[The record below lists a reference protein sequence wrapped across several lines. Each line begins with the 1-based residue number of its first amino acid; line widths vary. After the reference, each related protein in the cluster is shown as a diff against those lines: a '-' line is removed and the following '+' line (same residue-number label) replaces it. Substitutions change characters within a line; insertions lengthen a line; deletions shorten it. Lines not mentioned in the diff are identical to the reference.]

1 MDDRATAGDYVDP
14 MSERLLGAA
23 ADVLRS
29 FGSAFGGRHLAIIG
43 GAVPSLLVAQVPAGI
58 EQHVG
63 TADLDLHLG
72 LHLMDGETA
81 DYYDAII
88 DGLERLGL
96 APDVDGDREVKWR
109 WVGTHRGARLQVEL
123 LCPERT
129 CGGRPEGPARNTNA
143 ERNVGPTGE
152 ITALALGLGH
162 LVADDTVTV
171 DRVVETSDGRLRF
184 EFPVAGVA
192 SWLCLKS
199 DAIMRRSKPK
209 DAYDVVWLVAGLGPD
224 EAVRRVLASPL
235 MAGDLRTQVIAQLS
249 RLAEQFEDVEAVG
262 PRSYAAFLD
271 GESPERDRRYAVGA
285 ITEFWRVLRE
295 SLEHPVDS

>member
-1 MDDRATAGDYVDP
+1 
-14 MSERLLGAA
+14 MSEKLLGAA

-29 FGSAFGGRHLAIIG
+29 FGSAFGGRHLAIVG
-43 GAVPSLLVAQVPAGI
+43 GAVPSLLVEEIPAGI
-58 EQHVG
+58 ERHVG

-88 DGLERLGL
+88 DGLKGLGL
-96 APDVDGDREVKWR
+96 SPDVDGGREVKWR
-109 WVGTHRGARLQVEL
+109 WIGTHRGAKLQVEL

-129 CGGRPEGPARNTNA
+129 RGGRPESPASDTNA
-143 ERNVGPTGE
+143 ELNVGPTGE
-152 ITALALGLGH
+152 ITALAVGLGH
-162 LVADDTVTV
+162 LVVDDTVTV
-171 DRVVETSDGRLRF
+171 DRIVETSDGRLRF

-224 EAVRRVLASPL
+224 EAARRILDSALLAGELAPQVV
-235 MAGDLRTQVIAQLS
+235 TQLE
-249 RLAEQFEDVEAVG
+249 RLAEQFEDVGSVG
-262 PRSYAAFLD
+262 PQSYATFLQSENAD
-271 GESPERDRRYAVGA
+271 RDRRYAVGA
-285 ITEFWRVLRE
+285 ITELWRVLRE
-295 SLEHPVDS
+295 SL